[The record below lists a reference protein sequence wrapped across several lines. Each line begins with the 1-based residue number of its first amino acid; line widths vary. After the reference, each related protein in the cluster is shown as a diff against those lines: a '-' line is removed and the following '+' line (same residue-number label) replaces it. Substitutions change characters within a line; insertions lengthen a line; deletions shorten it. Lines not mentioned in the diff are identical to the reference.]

1 VACLVLV
8 LWRLQGLDGAP
19 LAAGAEFGLTERVP
33 LEAGP
38 IEAGLTG
45 DDAIEAVPIEPEL
58 AQAEA
63 GPIEAV
69 PIEPELAQAEA
80 GPIEAGLTGD
90 DPIES
95 ASSAAGLPESQ
106 LQEPEL
112 TEAIASE
119 TVASED
125 IGPELTE
132 GEDIGSESTEGEA
145 LEVAPSG
152 LDPEVT
158 PTEGESSEAATLE
171 AVSSETAPV
180 SSETAQIEAIPT
192 DSEST
197 SSEFTEAEDISS
209 EVAEATDSETE
220 AEDIDSEAA
229 EATDLESESSDL
241 DAEAKPKETVPSNWD
256 AEATPR
262 EAGATAALLQKTASE
277 KVLFPGTG
285 EGTESGLAIG
295 SDLGRAIAAALASV
309 FAAIDRTLR
318 QWPQARAWGLSLAF
332 GVAFGC
338 TLYTKQTLLIFF
350 VTPLLWLI
358 GANLVQRRWE
368 RLAQL
373 GAALAVAGAMLWP
386 WFSTNWIFQIGAG
399 VNSFVSAAT
408 AEGDPPFYTLEAW
421 LYYWRDLP
429 KAVSWPILGMGLAG
443 WGLAWW
449 QRRGQRRSRRGLNPN
464 DRGRDQ
470 GRDRSG
476 ESGGDRG
483 GGYGGDRGG
492 EHSGDRSAPSP
503 SASSAPHPHLWRWYG
518 AYILGGYVLWSCIS
532 NKDGRYIL
540 PYLPLLSLFL
550 AQGLGYWRRRWWRVP
565 WLTVGL
571 ASLLLLLNLFPIAGS
586 LGQGLTGLFT
596 PGGQKWP
603 DLNNWPQKA
612 AIATIAEAQPY
623 QVVNVGLIGGSATV
637 NSHTLTFYGLQQ
649 DFRIY
654 CRDMGDRQSLQ
665 DSDLNSLGWFLT
677 QQDPTVDLLSLPD
690 PNQGQETVQ
699 KLLQDPRFT
708 QTKTWPLPDGS
719 QLQLFRR
726 DPLPVTVEPLAEPP
740 AHLLKQVNLFS
751 DQTQPVYLEQVNFAP
766 LAPPGVPVP
775 ITYTWVGPW
784 SALSQGLVLLDWQQ
798 KLPPIPEAESTGIQ
812 TWIHDH
818 GIGLGTLPPLPI
830 QANQVVLG
838 PKVAPPEQWFRV
850 TEHTA
855 MLPPAAAIGGVY
867 GLQAQYLNAKTGD
880 LQPLAIPAVAITLDR
895 DIPPSPSLA
904 LDWSSELRDLAPRLR
919 EGREALDDIF
929 DRLGR
934 VNLYDPI
941 QNYLLQAEK
950 TLEVRLDRDP
960 TNLDYAYALALDR
973 VLQRDP
979 IGARSALETV
989 AQLDAENPFAHAY
1002 GAFIHLVL
1010 FQPRKA
1016 LKSLEPALALA
1027 PDNLELQALQ
1037 AAAHLLSGNLW
1048 AAWREGSQV
1057 LDRMNH

>member
-1 VACLVLV
+1 
-8 LWRLQGLDGAP
+8 
-19 LAAGAEFGLTERVP
+19 
-33 LEAGP
+33 
-38 IEAGLTG
+38 
-45 DDAIEAVPIEPEL
+45 
-58 AQAEA
+58 
-63 GPIEAV
+63 
-69 PIEPELAQAEA
+69 
-80 GPIEAGLTGD
+80 
-90 DPIES
+90 
-95 ASSAAGLPESQ
+95 
-106 LQEPEL
+106 
-112 TEAIASE
+112 
-119 TVASED
+119 
-125 IGPELTE
+125 
-132 GEDIGSESTEGEA
+132 
-145 LEVAPSG
+145 
-152 LDPEVT
+152 
-158 PTEGESSEAATLE
+158 
-171 AVSSETAPV
+171 
-180 SSETAQIEAIPT
+180 
-192 DSEST
+192 
-197 SSEFTEAEDISS
+197 
-209 EVAEATDSETE
+209 
-220 AEDIDSEAA
+220 
-229 EATDLESESSDL
+229 
-241 DAEAKPKETVPSNWD
+241 
-256 AEATPR
+256 
-262 EAGATAALLQKTASE
+262 
-277 KVLFPGTG
+277 
-285 EGTESGLAIG
+285 
-295 SDLGRAIAAALASV
+295 
-309 FAAIDRTLR
+309 
-318 QWPQARAWGLSLAF
+318 
-332 GVAFGC
+332 
-338 TLYTKQTLLIFF
+338 
-350 VTPLLWLI
+350 
-358 GANLVQRRWE
+358 
-368 RLAQL
+368 
-373 GAALAVAGAMLWP
+373 
-386 WFSTNWIFQIGAG
+386 
-399 VNSFVSAAT
+399 
-408 AEGDPPFYTLEAW
+408 
-421 LYYWRDLP
+421 
-429 KAVSWPILGMGLAG
+429 
-443 WGLAWW
+443 
-449 QRRGQRRSRRGLNPN
+449 
-464 DRGRDQ
+464 
-470 GRDRSG
+470 
-476 ESGGDRG
+476 GGDRN
-483 GGYGGDRGG
+483 R
-492 EHSGDRSAPSP
+492 DRSAPDP
-503 SASSAPHPHLWRWYG
+503 SASPASHPHLWRWYG

-571 ASLLLLLNLFPIAGS
+571 ASLLLVLNLFPIAGS
-586 LGQGLTGLFT
+586 LGQGLTDLFA

-603 DLNNWPQKA
+603 DLNPNWPQKA

-623 QVVNVGLIGGSATV
+623 QLVNVGLIGGSATV

-654 CRDMGDRQSLQ
+654 CRDMGDRQSFQ

-677 QQDPTVDLLSLPD
+677 QQDPTVDLLSLPNPD
-690 PNQGQETVQ
+690 RGQETVQ

-708 QTKTWPLPDGS
+708 QTNTWPLPDGS

-740 AHLLKQVNLFS
+740 ADLLKQVNLS
-751 DQTQPVYLEQVNFAP
+751 PDQTQPVYLEQVNFAP

-798 KLPPIPEAESTGIQ
+798 KLPPIPETDSTGIQ

-838 PKVAPPEQWFRV
+838 PTVAPPDQWFRV

-855 MLPPAAAIGGVY
+855 MLPPEVAIDGVY

-880 LQPLAIPAVAITLDR
+880 LQPLAIPSVAITLDR

-904 LDWSSELRDLAPRLR
+904 LDGSSELCDLAPRLR
-919 EGREALDDIF
+919 EGREALDRIF

-989 AQLDAENPFAHAY
+989 AQLDADNPFAHAY

-1016 LKSLEPALALA
+1016 LKSLEPALALD

-1057 LDRMNH
+1057 IDRMNH